1 MLCQDRTAMKP
12 FAFAV
17 VALLAATAV
26 SAQVYEWKD
35 AQGKTHYSDKPPVG
49 TAQVQKIAAPESSA
63 PSNSA
68 EKTTA
73 DRELEFRKRQKD
85 AQESAEKAKKD
96 QAASTDQK
104 DNCEKARRALEV
116 LESGE
121 RIALRDGQ
129 GERYYLDDAQ
139 RQQETAKARQLIQ
152 ANCKP

>member
-1 MLCQDRTAMKP
+1 MKP

-35 AQGKTHYSDKPPVG
+35 AQGKTHYSDKTPVG

-68 EKTTA
+68 QKTTA

-104 DNCEKARRALEV
+104 DN
-116 LESGE
+116 
-121 RIALRDGQ
+121 
-129 GERYYLDDAQ
+129 
-139 RQQETAKARQLIQ
+139 
-152 ANCKP
+152 

>member
-1 MLCQDRTAMKP
+1 MKP

-68 EKTTA
+68 QKTTA

-96 QAASTDQK
+96 QAASTDLK
-104 DNCEKARRALEV
+104 DNCENARRALEV

-129 GERYYLDDAQ
+129 GERYYMDDAQ
-139 RQQETAKARQLIQ
+139 RQQETDKARQFIQ
-152 ANCKP
+152 TYCKP

>member
-1 MLCQDRTAMKP
+1 MLCQDRMTMKP
-12 FAFAV
+12 FALAV
-17 VALLAATAV
+17 IALLAATTA

-35 AQGKTHYSDKPPVG
+35 ERGKTHYSDKPPVG
-49 TAQVQKIAAPESSA
+49 TSAVKKSAAPVSSA
-63 PSNSA
+63 PSSSPQ
-68 EKTTA
+68 KTTA
-73 DRELEFRKRQKD
+73 DRELEFRKRQKE
-85 AQESAEKAKKD
+85 AQENAEKAKKD

-104 DNCEKARRALEV
+104 DNCENARRALEV

-139 RQQETAKARQLIQ
+139 RQQETDKARQLIQ

>member
-1 MLCQDRTAMKP
+1 MKP

-26 SAQVYEWKD
+26 NAQVYEWKD
-35 AQGKTHYSDKPPVG
+35 AQGKTHYADQPPVG
-49 TAQVQKIAAPESSA
+49 TTPVQKIAAPESSTT
-63 PSNSA
+63 NSPA
-68 EKTTA
+68 QKTMA

-85 AQESAEKAKKD
+85 AQENADKTSKEKTADADRKE
-96 QAASTDQK
+96 SC
-104 DNCEKARRALEV
+104 DNARRTLE
-116 LESGE
+116 LLSSGE

-139 RQQETAKARQLIQ
+139 RQQEAAKTRQFIQ

>member
-17 VALLAATAV
+17 VALLAATAAG
-26 SAQVYEWKD
+26 AQVYEWKD

-49 TAQVQKIAAPESSA
+49 TAQVKKIAAPESSA

-68 EKTTA
+68 QKTTA

-85 AQESAEKAKKD
+85 AQENTDKANKE
-96 QAASTDQK
+96 QAANANLKASC
-104 DNCEKARRALEV
+104 DNARRMLET
-116 LESGE
+116 LDSGE

-139 RQQETAKARQLIQ
+139 RQQDTAKARQFIQ

>member
-68 EKTTA
+68 QKTTA

-104 DNCEKARRALEV
+104 ESCDKARRALEV